1 MKAKLPRLSLSL
13 LICGATA
20 LTAFA
25 ADSSGSTNTTT
36 GPQYLASQWQNDM
49 INVEAAWNKGYTGT
63 GVVIGLLGQFVDWAH
78 PAIAGAYNSNLSIDY
93 MRGDSTITDPS
104 KMYTNETRGTF
115 QAALAV
121 GGADMKGV
129 AYGAQIAGYHVMSE
143 GSTGQISSEGVID
156 ALIKYS
162 GLKDFNNTFT
172 GATYASEP
180 KTRIFI
186 APWSGDNQVY
196 NRENLTSVAGIKSLF
211 SLVSKNN
218 TILVQDAG
226 AMRNKDVFKD
236 GVSTTGQLNGDALVN
251 GDVIY
256 AAGAT
261 QKGVFS
267 SKGSFGSALFI
278 TAPGD
283 NVFSAV
289 RRSTSSTTSGSGSG
303 SSRSKVIETYGSA
316 AGTAGG
322 AANIQP
328 GANAAAIVAGVLAL
342 GAQDNQA
349 MDVRWAKH
357 ALARSSVV
365 LDSMAN
371 REPTETNKGYSG
383 WQTNAAGL
391 SFSNDYGFGM
401 VDAAKFVEA
410 SKNIA
415 YISVAETE
423 NVDLTSN
430 RSFTKTDAKTLTAN
444 ISKIVST
451 QKALESVELTINLQN
466 VDILGK
472 LVDGNV
478 TKGTSIVLK
487 HTSDSGHVTTS
498 ELLST
503 TYNNSN
509 SSVQENWSWTFVS
522 NAFWGESTKGKWE
535 LEIVYKDNFGTSS
548 VQVNPDL
555 AKIVSASLKFNTGE
569 IKNESDISG
578 VYNSQVLEVRSFV
591 WDSKN
596 AFTIAENSAMNAQDA
611 IVLNAGTLAVN
622 GRLGSIDK
630 IGELEKG
637 SRIFINGG
645 VLVVGSH
652 GEVSTARGLDVTG
665 GTLAVHS
672 GGSVA
677 GGVRLYSGAINV
689 DLKNGE
695 SSTILANTEV
705 YGGKMS
711 ISGNNQSRDAL
722 STTITMRGGELEL
735 SNCKITG
742 NIAANAGITTI
753 VGGSVDATII
763 MEVNNNWNASKTE
776 QELVT
781 SYDKKGNAIKT
792 KLSYDQQTSDSTA
805 GTLVVNAGTTLV
817 SGISITG
824 QVLTKNI
831 LKKNYVT
838 VGTGSKAEQKEV
850 YEVVAEDFR
859 YRPYAKI
866 AGTIGGV
873 LTSTY
878 ADVDVVGGAN
888 LKSGLNANPG
898 TNLRMS
904 GAVKS
909 EGNITV
915 NGENSKLILLD
926 GLQLSMGNNALTSKG
941 TTDVLGSATITSSA
955 SDAVTFAGEYIYHIG
970 SLLTV
975 KAATGV
981 ALPKI
986 KFENVNIEMDV
997 SFSSGILPTDQIQFV
1012 KVQNSAGTNLEN
1024 QVVVGEGVDVKVKN
1038 APLLYVGNGGEQEL
1052 VYEIDTATGNLVS
1065 TSNTPVTPL
1074 RLTYS
1079 EYTPEQ
1085 KAILGGLRT
1094 CLTGEANA
1102 GMSADLVQE
1111 FDGNEAAGVPAMTTV
1126 GEVAAALDQFL
1137 PVNLKTIATL
1147 HNKQANAVVSTIE
1160 RRSRELR
1167 VGAPVSDVWAQPLF
1181 SSYGFSYSVNPGLLA
1196 STSFRQFDLINYTT
1210 PYMAWMN
1217 GGHSFSDGKNVKHTG
1232 STETKLSNFALGF
1245 DYAVFDTLSVGMFI
1259 GYLDGETK
1267 ILNTDSSTTA
1277 QVRNIGIY
1285 AAGSTTDSIGSTY
1298 YSAMLSYGMA
1308 EYDMKRTTQI
1318 GAYRSTA
1325 TGSPDGS
1332 QAIAYISAGY
1342 EWDAG
1347 SHALSYQWTTGP
1359 SISLRYVYNSVD
1371 GYSEEGRG
1379 IDAFK
1384 NDDFN
1389 YSSLLLTLGWRTT
1402 VRFDIVGFCTM
1413 VPEFRVNYN
1422 HEFIDDGKVDTA
1434 FVAAPNSK
1442 FSTDLNHEGQD
1453 YFTLGVGNT
1462 FLLTDHF
1469 TVSFDYDCSVARED
1483 SKPEHSFNVMA
1494 RARF

>member
-1 MKAKLPRLSLSL
+1 MKAKLPCLSLSL

-25 ADSSGSTNTTT
+25 ATDSTNSAGTTT
-36 GPQYLASQWQNDM
+36 GPQHLANQWQNGM
-49 INVEAAWNKGYTGT
+49 INVEAAWDKDYTGA

-93 MRGDSTITDPS
+93 MQGDSTITDPS
-104 KMYTNETRGTF
+104 KMYTNEVSGTF

-121 GGADMKGV
+121 GGGNIKGV
-129 AYGAQIAGYHVMSE
+129 AYGATIAGYHVA
-143 GSTGQISSEGVID
+143 TGAGGQVNAEGVID
-156 ALIKYS
+156 ALTRHS
-162 GLKDFNNTFT
+162 GLGSFTTNDAGVYT
-172 GATYASEP
+172 GAKYVSEP
-180 KTRIFI
+180 QTRIFI
-186 APWSGDNQVY
+186 APWGGDSQVY
-196 NRENLTSVAGIKSLF
+196 NTENLTAAAGIKSLF

-267 SKGSFGSALFI
+267 PKGSFGSALFI

-283 NVFSAV
+283 NVYSAV
-289 RRSTSSTTSGSGSG
+289 RKSTSSTTSGSDSG
-303 SSRSKVIETYGSA
+303 SSSSKVIETYGSA
-316 AGTAGG
+316 AGTMDG
-322 AANIQP
+322 AANVQP
-328 GANAAAIVAGVLAL
+328 GANASAIVAGVLAL
-342 GAQDNQA
+342 GAQGNQA

-357 ALARSSVV
+357 ALARSSVI

-371 REPTETNKGYSG
+371 RVATETDAGYNG

-415 YISVAETE
+415 YVSVAGTE

-472 LVDGNV
+472 LVGGNV

-487 HTSDSGHVTTS
+487 HTSDSGYVTTS

-596 AFTIAENSAMNAQDA
+596 PFEIDENSAMNAQDA
-611 IVLNAGTLAVN
+611 IVLNEGTLVVN
-622 GRLGSIDK
+622 GVLGSIDK
-630 IGELEKG
+630 IDTLEKG
-637 SRIFINGG
+637 SRIFVNNGT
-645 VLVVGSH
+645 LAVGES
-652 GEVSTARGLDVTG
+652 GQVSTARGTDVLG
-665 GTLAVHS
+665 GELKFNA
-672 GGSVA
+672 GGSIS
-677 GGVRLYSGAINV
+677 GGVRLYNGAINIAGGSTTTTLGSV
-689 DLKNGE
+689 D
-695 SSTILANTEV
+695 I
-705 YGGKMS
+705 YGGTMS
-711 ISGNNQSRDAL
+711 VWRESGSQLASLQA
-722 STTITMRGGELEL
+722 SVTMRGGELNL
-735 SNCKITG
+735 SNCRGITV
-742 NIAANAGITTI
+742 AANAGTTTI
-753 VGGSVDATII
+753 SSGTVAGTINVGTNDYW
-763 MEVNNNWNASKTE
+763 ESKT
-776 QELVT
+776 QDFVT
-781 SYDKKGNAIKT
+781 SYTEDGEALKT
-792 KLSYDQQTSDSTA
+792 TLTYDQQSAATTA
-805 GTLVVNAGTTLV
+805 GKLVVNTGTTYDGTLTV
-817 SGISITG
+817 TG
-824 QVLTKNI
+824 TYASKNI
-831 LKKNYVT
+831 LKKKFVT
-838 VGTGSKAEQKEV
+838 VGTGRKAEQKEV
-850 YEVVAEDFR
+850 YEIVAEDFE

-866 AGTIGGV
+866 AGTITGI

-878 ADVDVVGGAN
+878 ADLDVVNGAN
-888 LKSGLNANPG
+888 LKYGINADLG
-898 TNLRMS
+898 THLQMS
-904 GAVKS
+904 GEVKS
-909 EGNITV
+909 EGNITLAQKS
-915 NGENSKLILLD
+915 NLTLLD

-941 TTDVLGSATITSSA
+941 TTDVLGSVTITSSA
-955 SDAVTFAGEYIYHIG
+955 SEAVNFSGEYIYHIG
-970 SLLTV
+970 SLLTL

-981 ALPKI
+981 ALPQI
-986 KFENVNIEMDV
+986 KFENVNIKMDI
-997 SFSSGILPTDQIQFV
+997 SFSSGILPIDQIQFV

-1024 QVVVGEGVDVKVKN
+1024 QVVVGDGVNVKVKN
-1038 APLLYVGNGGEQEL
+1038 APMLYVGNGREEML
-1052 VYEIDTATGNLVS
+1052 NYEIDTATGNLVL

-1111 FDGNEAAGVPAMTTV
+1111 FDGNEATGVPAMTTV
-1126 GEVAAALDQFL
+1126 VEVTAALDQFL

-1245 DYAVFDTLSVGMFI
+1245 DYAVFDTLSVGMFV

-1277 QVRNIGIY
+1277 QVRNIGVY

-1318 GAYRSTA
+1318 GSYRSTA

-1384 NDDFN
+1384 NDDFD

-1434 FVAAPNSK
+1434 FIAAPNSK
-1442 FSTDLNHEGQD
+1442 FSTDLNHEGRD

>member
-25 ADSSGSTNTTT
+25 ATDSTSSGTTT
-36 GPQYLASQWQNDM
+36 GPQYLDKQWQNGM
-49 INVEAAWNKGYTGT
+49 INIEAAWNKGYTGA

-78 PAIAGAYNSNLSIDY
+78 PAIAGAYNKDLSIDY
-93 MRGDSTITDPS
+93 MQGDSSITDPK
-104 KMYTNETRGTF
+104 KMYTDETRGTF

-129 AYGAQIAGYHVMSE
+129 AYGAQIAGYHVTSE
-143 GSTGQISSEGVID
+143 GSTGQINSEGVID
-156 ALIKYS
+156 ALTKYC
-162 GLKDFNNTFT
+162 GLKDFNDTFT

-180 KTRIFI
+180 QTRIFI
-186 APWSGDNQVY
+186 CPWTGDNQVY
-196 NRENLTSVAGIKSLF
+196 DSAAASELQNVKNLF

-226 AMRNKDVFKD
+226 AYRNADSVP
-236 GVSTTGQLNGDALVN
+236 TTGQLNGDVLLN
-251 GDVIY
+251 SDVIY
-256 AAGAT
+256 TVAANKEGT
-261 QKGVFS
+261 YS
-267 SKGSFGSALFI
+267 SKGSFGSAVFV

-289 RRSTSSTTSGSGSG
+289 RRSTSSTTSDSNESTT
-303 SSRSKVIETYGSA
+303 STKVVETYGNA
-316 AGTAGG
+316 AGTT
-322 AANIQP
+322 NIQP

-342 GAQDNQA
+342 GAQGNQA

-371 REPTETNKGYSG
+371 REPTDTDKGYSG
-383 WQTNAAGL
+383 WQTNAAGFN
-391 SFSNDYGFGM
+391 FSNDYGFGM
-401 VDAAKFVEA
+401 IDAAGFVDA
-410 SKNIA
+410 SRNIA
-415 YISVAETE
+415 YISMAETE
-423 NVDLTSN
+423 TATLSSGS
-430 RSFTKTDAKTLTAN
+430 SFTYDSVEKTLT
-444 ISKIVST
+444 SKTKVNVNDWENGK
-451 QKALESVELTINLQN
+451 QEHLESVELNLGLAN
-466 VDILGK
+466 VDILGQLK
-472 LVDGNV
+472 DSVV
-478 TKGTSIVLK
+478 QKGATIVLK
-487 HTSDSGHVTTS
+487 HTSGSKVTTS
-498 ELLST
+498 ELLSP
-503 TYNNSN
+503 TYNGNDSTAP
-509 SSVQENWSWTFVS
+509 ENWTWTFVT
-522 NAFWGESTKGKWE
+522 NAFWGESAKGTWE
-535 LEIVYKDNFGTSS
+535 LEIVYKDDFGNLAT
-548 VQVNPDL
+548 QVDPEL
-555 AKIVSASLKFNTGE
+555 AQLLSASLKFNLGE
-569 IKNESDISG
+569 IKNESEVSG
-578 VYNSQVLEVRSFV
+578 VYNSGTLDVRSFV
-591 WDSKN
+591 WDSTRD
-596 AFTIAENSAMNAQDA
+596 FTVEENSYMNVQDA
-611 IVLNAGTLAVN
+611 LVVNTGKLVVN
-622 GRLGSIDK
+622 GSLGSIDK

-665 GTLAVHS
+665 GTLAVYS

-711 ISGNNQSRDAL
+711 ISGDNQSRDAL

-753 VGGSVDATII
+753 VGGSVDATITVG
-763 MEVNNNWNASKTE
+763 VNNNWNASKTE

-781 SYDKKGNAIKT
+781 SYDQSGNAVKT
-792 KLSYDQQTSDSTA
+792 KLSYDQQTSVSTA
-805 GTLVVNAGTTLV
+805 GTFVVNAGTTLV
-817 SGISITG
+817 SGTSITG
-824 QVLTKNI
+824 QLLTKNV
-831 LKKNYVT
+831 LQKKYVT
-838 VGTGSKAEQKEV
+838 VGTGSRAEQKEV
-850 YEVVAEDFR
+850 YEVVEEKFE
-859 YRPYAKI
+859 YRPYAQI

-878 ADVDVVGGAN
+878 ADVEILNGAQ
-888 LKSGLNANPG
+888 LKGVNANSG
-898 TNLRMS
+898 TNLQMS

-915 NGENSKLILLD
+915 NGEDSKLILLN
-926 GLQLSMGNNALTSKG
+926 GLQLSMGNKTLTSKG
-941 TTDVLGSATITSSA
+941 TTDVLGSVTIVSTANES
-955 SDAVTFAGEYIYHIG
+955 VTFAGKYIYHIG

-981 ALPKI
+981 AQPQI
-986 KFENVNIEMDV
+986 KFENNAIIDMDI

-1024 QVVVGEGVDVKVKN
+1024 QVVVGEGVSVEVEN
-1038 APLLYVGNGGEQEL
+1038 APMLYVGNGREEEL

-1111 FDGNEAAGVPAMTTV
+1111 FDGNEEAGVPAMKTV
-1126 GEVAAALDQFL
+1126 SEVTAALDQFL

-1232 STETKLSNFALGF
+1232 ETETKLSNFALGF

-1267 ILNTDSSTTA
+1267 ILNTGSSTTA

-1384 NDDFN
+1384 NDDFD

-1422 HEFIDDGKVDTA
+1422 HEFIDDGEVDTA
-1434 FVAAPNSK
+1434 FIAAPNSK

-1453 YFTLGVGNT
+1453 YFTLGFGNT

-1469 TVSFDYDCSVARED
+1469 TVSLDYDCTVARED